1 MFNSSAAARMR
12 LRIARSLRAPL
23 GALTVAAL
31 LAACTMPT
39 HPDSGAPAPDPF
51 TPATIPLI
59 AVTSCEL
66 VAWGNARASS
76 RA

>member
-39 HPDSGAPAPDPF
+39 HPDSGAP
-51 TPATIPLI
+51 
-59 AVTSCEL
+59 
-66 VAWGNARASS
+66 
-76 RA
+76 

>member
-1 MFNSSAAARMR
+1 MRYPYGFARNIEDSKRNEVMFNSSAAARMR

-39 HPDSGAPAPDPF
+39 HPDSGAP
-51 TPATIPLI
+51 
-59 AVTSCEL
+59 
-66 VAWGNARASS
+66 
-76 RA
+76 